1 MSDNDHAQ
9 PWRHRRQTRSH
20 RTWCSWPRVALLWV
34 TRSII
39 RGLFRLHVEGDH
51 RVPATGPAIIA
62 ANHLSFFDHIAL
74 VVAVRRRLSFVGK
87 VEYLDSWRTRRV
99 LPALGMIPVDR
110 DNPRSSLGCARASR
124 RCAGR
129 RRALRHL
136 SGRHTLTGRSTAG
149 RPHRCRAPQRDHGG
163 GDHPDRD
170 RWDRPH
176 PASRLPTA
184 APVHVGRRTASV
196 PPSILPPTRAPAVSD
211 GDGSPV
217 T

>member
-9 PWRHRRQTRSH
+9 PWRHRCQTRSH
-20 RTWCSWPRVALLWV
+20 RTWCSWPGAALLWG

-39 RGLFRLHVEGDH
+39 RRLFRLHVEGDH

-87 VEYLDSWRTRRV
+87 VEYLDSWKTRRV

-110 DNPRSSLGCARASR
+110 DNPRRAWGALERAAGVLEDDELFAIYPEGTRSR
-124 RCAGR
+124 DGALQAGHTGVG
-129 RRALRHL
+129 HL
-136 SGRHTLTGRSTAG
+136 E
-149 RPHRCRAPQRDHGG
+149 RDHGG
-163 GDHPDRD
+163 DDHPDRD

-184 APVHVGRRTASV
+184 RARSRRPSYASV